1 MEYLVWGLSSPWAP
15 LIGAV
20 IFSVSTYDL
29 LRLIIRGS
37 LSDSEFIPRLVVSIT
52 GFYFGYRA
60 YPDSYRKRLAARLVV
75 KERDRQLVHQ
85 TEYDPD
91 LKLNKLCLDGDVY
104 GISSEVDV
112 ALRSAAETDLIVEI
126 GAPFQLPRSV
136 HQYRVL
142 LLKANTNASEVL
154 FNGKKVRLESDLLGA
169 PLPTQVRLSRTSF
182 FASRCTN
189 NSVLKIIEDTR
200 SKTSTPVF
208 DGWKSLVESGGHIRS
223 LESNDMSNEIGV
235 STLAFTSDGDLLLI
249 KQGPQN
255 HRNSGNLVPSG
266 SGSLDWKDVIRAG
279 PSPTL
284 IDVVIHGSERELRE
298 ECGVPD
304 HVVVQ
309 SHILGFFRDSARGG
323 KPEFLSISKIECTV
337 RELRDVR
344 STEGGYTSH
353 REDLHFGGLSTAI
366 DDDAALRKLRTFLI
380 DHVLDAEFVQNNQTS
395 PQLSYQLSL
404 LICSISGRHP
414 VEFRGADGVFEVNAL
429 QDLKSADVDV
439 TNPISRFLLQH
450 LRSR

>member
-1 MEYLVWGLSSPWAP
+1 MEYLVWGLSSPWVP

-20 IFSVSTYDL
+20 VFTVATYDL

-37 LSDSEFIPRLVVSIT
+37 FSDSEFIPRLVVSIV

-60 YPDSYRKRLAARLVV
+60 YPDSYRRRLAARLVV
-75 KERDRQLVHQ
+75 KERDRQLARQ
-85 TEYDPD
+85 MEYDPD
-91 LKLNKLCLDGDVY
+91 LKLKRLCLDGDVY
-104 GISSEVDV
+104 GVSSEVDT
-112 ALRSAAETDLIVEI
+112 ALRSATQTDLMVEV
-126 GAPFQLPRSV
+126 GEPYQLPRSV

-154 FNGKKVRLESDLLGA
+154 FNGKKVRLESDLLGK
-169 PLPTQVRLSRTSF
+169 PLPMQVRLSRTSF

-189 NSVLKIIEDTR
+189 NSVLKTIEDTR

-208 DGWKSLVESGGHIRS
+208 DGWKSLVESSGHIRS

-284 IDVVIHGSERELRE
+284 IDVVLHGSERELRE

-304 HVVVQ
+304 HVAVQ
-309 SHILGFFRDSARGG
+309 SHILGFFRDSIRGG

-337 RELRDVR
+337 RELLDVH

-353 REDLHFGGLSTAI
+353 REDLHFGGLSTTV
-366 DDDAALRKLRTFLI
+366 DDATALRKLRTFLL
-380 DHVLDAEFVQNNQTS
+380 DHVLNAEFVQNNQTS

-414 VEFRGADGVFEVNAL
+414 VEFLNAHGVFETVS
-429 QDLKSADVDV
+429 LKNLNSADVEV
-439 TNPISRFLLQH
+439 INPISQFLLQH
-450 LRSR
+450 LR

>member
-1 MEYLVWGLSSPWAP
+1 MDYLVWGLSSPWVP

-20 IFSVSTYDL
+20 VFTVSTYDL

-37 LSDSEFIPRLVVSIT
+37 FSDSEFIPRLVVSIV

-60 YPDSYRKRLAARLVV
+60 YPDSYRRRLAARLVV
-75 KERDRQLVHQ
+75 KERDRQLARQ
-85 TEYDPD
+85 MGYDPD
-91 LKLNKLCLDGDVY
+91 LKLKRLCLDGDVY
-104 GISSEVDV
+104 GVSSEVDT
-112 ALRSAAETDLIVEI
+112 ALRSATQTDLMVEV
-126 GAPFQLPRSV
+126 GEPYQLPRSV

-154 FNGKKVRLESDLLGA
+154 FNGKKVRLESDLLGK
-169 PLPTQVRLSRTSF
+169 PLPMQVRLSRTSF

-189 NSVLKIIEDTR
+189 NSVLKTIEDTR

-208 DGWKSLVESGGHIRS
+208 DGWKSLVESSGHIRS

-284 IDVVIHGSERELRE
+284 IDVVLHGSERELRE

-304 HVVVQ
+304 HVAVQ
-309 SHILGFFRDSARGG
+309 SHILGFFRDSIRGG

-337 RELRDVR
+337 RELLDVH

-353 REDLHFGGLSTAI
+353 REDLHFGGLSTTV
-366 DDDAALRKLRTFLI
+366 DDATALRKLRTFLL
-380 DHVLDAEFVQNNQTS
+380 DHVLNAEFVQNNQTS

-414 VEFRGADGVFEVNAL
+414 VEFLNAHGVFETVSL
-429 QDLKSADVDV
+429 QNLNSADVEV
-439 TNPISRFLLQH
+439 INPISQFLLQH
-450 LRSR
+450 LR